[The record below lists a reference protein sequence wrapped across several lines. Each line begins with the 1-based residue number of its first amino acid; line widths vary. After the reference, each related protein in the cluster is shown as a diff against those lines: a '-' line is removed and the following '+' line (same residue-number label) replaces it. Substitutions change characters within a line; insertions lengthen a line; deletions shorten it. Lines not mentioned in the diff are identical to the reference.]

1 MFSVKFSVGVT
12 PCSSSSSTA
21 RLEPATAAA
30 ADSDI
35 LLRSGAGIGGLLAL
49 RFYDKYG
56 NLQSSTAQQQAF
68 SSSSFPEITAVAV
81 GQAGDMGF
89 LLQGSSTAAAAAAAE
104 PLRVLPREAFVW
116 SDAADDTQPGYL
128 LSNAA
133 LVGRL
138 APGQHADGMPF
149 IISVGNKH
157 SLSGRLLPGPVR
169 QFELQSPDRMPGGF
183 DCCRH
188 AFLLQV

>member
-1 MFSVKFSVGVT
+1 
-12 PCSSSSSTA
+12 
-21 RLEPATAAA
+21 
-30 ADSDI
+30 
-35 LLRSGAGIGGLLAL
+35 LLRSSAGIGGILAL

-68 SSSSFPEITAVAV
+68 SSSSFPDITAAAV

-89 LLQGSSTAAAAAAAE
+89 LLQGSSTAAAAAAAAAE
-104 PLRVLPREAFVW
+104 PLCVLPRDAFVW

-149 IISVGNKH
+149 VISVDNKH
-157 SLSGRLLPGPVR
+157 SLSGLLLPGPVR

-183 DCCRH
+183 GCCRR